1 MALTAKMKAFVHA
14 KVQGKSN
21 KEAAIAAGFSEKS
34 AGSKGSQL
42 MQNPEVLTY
51 LDGLLKSGGEGA
63 GHESL
68 PLVQAAKEA
77 EFKALE
83 SIEDPLEGLKH
94 IWKNPNADIKH
105 RIEALKAALPYT
117 RGKVGEVGIKQGRE
131 DAADGVAK
139 SGKFATADERRKQRE
154 NRMVS

>member
-1 MALTAKMKAFVHA
+1 M
-14 KVQGKSN
+14 
-21 KEAAIAAGFSEKS
+21 E
-34 AGSKGSQL
+34 
-42 MQNPEVLTY
+42 
-51 LDGLLKSGGEGA
+51 
-63 GHESL
+63 
-68 PLVQAAKEA
+68 
-77 EFKALE
+77 
-83 SIEDPLEGLKH
+83 
-94 IWKNPNADIKH
+94 NPNADIKH